1 MRHRLVAFVFLSSVC
16 GRFFLFIKTKGFTMT
31 RILQLRRGTTA
42 ANDNFTGCAGE
53 LTMDTEKN
61 TIRIHDGRT
70 LGGFQMA
77 RADIGSFDITTVSDE
92 FWASLFA
99 RHNLNMPH
107 FIDTTSVPINS
118 TQAYI
123 DYILGDVAQ
132 PQMVYA
138 YLVCQNPSAGYVAGD
153 CVAAFGIGDRA
164 NPQPNITHDRD
175 GYHIKLMVG
184 CAKFW
189 VSHRDTGITTPIND
203 SDWHISFRLYC

>member
-1 MRHRLVAFVFLSSVC
+1 
-16 GRFFLFIKTKGFTMT
+16 MT
-31 RILQLRRGTTA
+31 RILQIRRGTTA

-53 LTMDTEKN
+53 LTMDTDKK
-61 TIRIHDGRT
+61 TLRIHDGQT

-77 RADIGSFDITTVSDE
+77 RADIGAFDISAVSDE
-92 FWASLFA
+92 FWNALFT
-99 RHNLNMPH
+99 RHNLNVPQ
-107 FIDTTSVPINS
+107 FVDTKSVPINS

-132 PQMVYA
+132 PQMVCA